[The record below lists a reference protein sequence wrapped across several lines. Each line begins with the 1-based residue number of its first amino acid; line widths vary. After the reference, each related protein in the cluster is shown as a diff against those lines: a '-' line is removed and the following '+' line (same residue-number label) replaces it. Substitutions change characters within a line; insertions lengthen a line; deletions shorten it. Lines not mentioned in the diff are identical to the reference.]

1 MTRQPNRLPPDAR
14 HGFSGGAIDRAKPL
28 SFRLDGRSYEAF
40 AGDTVLSALLAA
52 GVDGAGT
59 HLGEAIGLNEHFAPP
74 VMRAGAGDAARAMPM
89 DRTPVSEGL
98 ELRTLG
104 PRDERLTLAGVAQR
118 LVGLMGKQGRSL
130 GRRLDDPRGF
140 EGPWLSLAPSRT
152 IEADIAVV
160 GGGLA
165 GMSAA
170 IAAAEAG
177 ERVVLIERRTSLGGD
192 ACFFGAVGE
201 AEPPEAMI
209 ARLAEKIARL
219 DAITVL
225 LRTDAIGLTDTRI
238 KAHQVEAGDAGPE
251 SRVVTIA
258 ARRVV
263 LATGCAERLPVFS
276 GNRAPGVSG
285 AIAAFHRA
293 ERFGVW
299 LGKRAIVA
307 TPHNFGYRLALLAS
321 DAGVTVQRVADSRFS
336 PQSRFIDFCK
346 ASGITLA
353 SGLVPRVVEAIRKE
367 PSALSVTFAV
377 AIDEIGQEAAAL
389 TTDLLVAA
397 GSWQPRLELWL
408 LAGGGCH
415 YDEAE
420 RRLVAQGA
428 PETVALAGSADGYR
442 SALACMASGSNTVA
456 RLLGRKPKPI
466 EDVEVDAI
474 YESRDGAT
482 AVAPWRPGRNGAFLD
497 GGLSFTLR
505 PPGVRPDG
513 HGMGAAQMHVLGLG
527 DVAAAIE
534 LGAIPA
540 AVAGMVAAERCLG
553 GGDGMDVG
561 WRVTQAADARVA
573 AELPPY
579 LNGRFGPRPQKI
591 VVEARDQ
598 RFFEPGCLIYTTSDP
613 ADPFA
618 AVGAVI
624 GPSPDGR
631 PGGTAI
637 ADRKALGT
645 AATLFVRDTSG
656 AVPVTIIASPKPAV
670 ARSGTQA

>member
-14 HGFSGGAIDRAKPL
+14 HGFSGGAIDRGKPL

-59 HLGEAIGLNEHFAPP
+59 YMGEAIGLNEHFAPP
-74 VMRAGAGDAARAMPM
+74 VIRASAADAARAMPM
-89 DRTPVSEGL
+89 DRTPVVAGL

-104 PRDERLTLAGVAQR
+104 PREERLSLEGVARR
-118 LVGLMGKQGRSL
+118 LARLMGKQGRSL

-140 EGPWLSLAPSRT
+140 EGPWLSLAPKQT
-152 IEADIAVV
+152 IDTDFAVI

-192 ACFFGAVGE
+192 ARYFGAVAD

-209 ARLAEKIARL
+209 ARLTERIAAL

-225 LRTDAIGLTDTRI
+225 LRTDAFGLTGTRI
-238 KAHQVEAGDAGPE
+238 KAHQVELGEAGPE
-251 SRVVTIA
+251 SRVVAVA
-258 ARRVV
+258 AKRIV

-285 AIAAFHRA
+285 AVAAFHRA

-299 LGKRAIVA
+299 PGQRAIVA

-321 DAGVTVQRVADSRFS
+321 DAGVTVQRVADSRLS

-353 SGLVPRVVEAIRKE
+353 SGLVPRALEAIRKE
-367 PSALSVTFAV
+367 PLAVSVAFSV
-377 AIDEIGQEAAAL
+377 AIEEIGQEAAAL

-397 GSWQPRLELWL
+397 GGWQPRLELWL
-408 LAGGGCH
+408 QAGGGCH

-420 RRLVAQGA
+420 RRLVAQGE
-428 PETVALAGSADGYR
+428 PEAVSLAGSVAGHR
-442 SALACMASGSNTVA
+442 SARACLASGSNTVA

-466 EDVEVDAI
+466 EDVEADAI

-505 PPGVRPDG
+505 PPGARHDG
-513 HGMGAAQMHVLGLG
+513 HGIGPAQMHVLGLG
-527 DVAAAIE
+527 DVAAAVE

-540 AVAGMVAAERCLG
+540 AVAGTVAAERCLG

-561 WRVTQAADARVA
+561 WRVTQADGVDAS

-579 LNGRFGPRPQKI
+579 LNGRFGARPRRI

-613 ADPFA
+613 ADLFA
-618 AVGAVI
+618 AVGVVI
-624 GPSPDGR
+624 GPSPEGR

-656 AVPVTIIASPKPAV
+656 AVPVTIVANPKPAV
-670 ARSGTQA
+670 TRSEKQA